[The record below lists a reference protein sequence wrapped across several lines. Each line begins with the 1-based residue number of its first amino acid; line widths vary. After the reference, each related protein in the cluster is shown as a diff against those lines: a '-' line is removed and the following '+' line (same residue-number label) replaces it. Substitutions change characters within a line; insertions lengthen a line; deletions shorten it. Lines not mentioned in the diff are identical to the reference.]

1 MGLTELGVDA
11 GRVLEVRRLS
21 GGASGAG
28 VFGLRLD
35 GKLVVLK
42 VSAHPAEP
50 DSLGLELRFYREL
63 AGRVPVRTPRLLDGV
78 TANGRDILLL
88 TRSEPPVPARA
99 WTQHEWL
106 KVACQLGA
114 LHRSVEPAELAA
126 TGWAGHAAD
135 HPDLDGRAELW
146 STTPAG
152 SLARAL
158 LAEFDR
164 IQDECTAPTG
174 CLIHGD
180 CHADNL
186 LRDSHRL
193 VWVDWQAVGHGHGP
207 EDLALLWQRAEYNGA
222 DVPREST
229 LAAYTKMRGVKAD
242 AGFRR
247 AVIAAELKLLLLGW
261 PDFLLRRDDAGRDL
275 LIGRLH
281 DLAAAWRH
289 APGSSDRV

>member
-1 MGLTELGVDA
+1 
-11 GRVLEVRRLS
+11 VRRLS

-28 VFGLRLD
+28 VFAHRLD
-35 GKLVVLK
+35 GEPVVLK

-50 DSLGLELRFYREL
+50 GVQGRELRFYREL
-63 AGRVPVRTPRLLDGV
+63 ADRVPVRTPRLLDGV

-88 TRSEPPVPARA
+88 TRSDPPAPARV
-99 WTQHEWL
+99 WSQREWL
-106 KVACQLGA
+106 AVARQLGA
-114 LHRSVEPAELAA
+114 LHCSIQPDELAA
-126 TGWAGHAAD
+126 TGWSTRAAVR
-135 HPDLDGRAELW
+135 PDLGGRAQLW
-146 STTPAG
+146 NTTPAG
-152 SLARAL
+152 SLTRAL
-158 LAEFDR
+158 LAEFHR
-164 IQDECTAPTG
+164 IQTACTTPAA

-186 LRDSHRL
+186 LRDQDQL
-193 VWVDWQAVGHGHGP
+193 VWVDWQAVGLGHGP

-222 DVPREST
+222 EVPREPT
-229 LAAYTKMRGVKAD
+229 LAAYADARGITAD

-275 LIGRLH
+275 LIRRLQ

-289 APGSSDRV
+289 APGSSGRG